1 MDLKWKGRSC
11 SGWEEGIKGEKRKES
26 GQKKVKETGMM
37 EELETREVTPESGT
51 RRKYDKRGDAWI
63 KKK

>member
-1 MDLKWKGRSC
+1 MEGEELQWKGGRNKRRKRM
-11 SGWEEGIKGEKRKES
+11 EG

>member
-1 MDLKWKGRSC
+1 MQWKGGRNKRQKRM
-11 SGWEEGIKGEKRKES
+11 EG

>member
-1 MDLKWKGRSC
+1 MELKWRGGRNKRRKRM
-11 SGWEEGIKGEKRKES
+11 EG
-26 GQKKVKETGMM
+26 GQKKVKERGMM

>member
-1 MDLKWKGRSC
+1 M
-11 SGWEEGIKGEKRKES
+11 
-26 GQKKVKETGMM
+26 KETGMM

-63 KKK
+63 KK